1 MTTIN
6 KAPTARAVQPTA
18 HPQDK
23 AFCLSAGFNLP
34 GKNGKRLALAFNA
47 AVTYG
52 DAPSG

>member
-6 KAPTARAVQPTA
+6 KTTTAPVQPPS

-34 GKNGKRLALAFNA
+34 GKNGKRLTLMFNA

>member
-6 KAPTARAVQPTA
+6 KTTTAQVQPSS

-23 AFCLSAGFNLP
+23 AFCLNAAFNLP
-34 GKNGKRLALAFNA
+34 GKSGKRLTLTFNA

-52 DAPSG
+52 EAPSG

>member
-1 MTTIN
+1 MTIVN
-6 KAPTARAVQPTA
+6 KATTAQVQPSS

-34 GKNGKRLALAFNA
+34 CKNGKRLTLTFNA
-47 AVTYG
+47 AATYG

>member
-6 KAPTARAVQPTA
+6 KATTAEVQPSS

-34 GKNGKRLALAFNA
+34 GKTGKRLTLTFNVA
-47 AVTYG
+47 ASYG